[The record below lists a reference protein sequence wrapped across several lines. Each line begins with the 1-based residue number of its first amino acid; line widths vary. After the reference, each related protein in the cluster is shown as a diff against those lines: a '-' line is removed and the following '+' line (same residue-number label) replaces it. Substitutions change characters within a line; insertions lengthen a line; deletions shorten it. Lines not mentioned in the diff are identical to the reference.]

1 MCDNDYV
8 NRFDTHSNKKQH
20 LIENVKVRRLRLS
33 YPRSPVLNEPERVLM
48 ASTKNDESESGG
60 GETNGLPEADFLDM
74 LEKMHLL
81 RAFDERV
88 SERCKRGEIPGLI
101 HLGMGEEAVAV
112 GVCAAIKPND
122 KMTSTHRA
130 HGHFLAKGGD
140 PKAFMAELYGKQ
152 TGCCRGKGGSMHLV
166 DLDCGFLGA
175 NGVVGAGLPIA
186 VGAALGQRI
195 LGEDFVTVCF
205 FGDGA
210 NNQGTFH
217 ESLNLATVWNLPV
230 VFVCENNEY
239 GISQS
244 IHAQQKVKNI
254 SDRAPSYMLPAWIIN
269 GNDVVEVYS
278 AVSTAVAAAR
288 SNQGPTL
295 LECKTYR
302 TSGHY
307 EGDSESYRSKEEV
320 DEWKEND
327 PIVRLEQQLLQ
338 DGVLTDGTLEEIKA
352 RVWKV
357 VDDATAYAV
366 ASRYPSEEDATNH
379 VFATE
384 H

>member
-1 MCDNDYV
+1 MA
-8 NRFDTHSNKKQH
+8 SNK
-20 LIENVKVRRLRLS
+20 
-33 YPRSPVLNEPERVLM
+33 NEEF
-48 ASTKNDESESGG
+48 ESGG
-60 GETNGLPEADFLDM
+60 GVTNGLTEADLLDM

-81 RAFDERV
+81 RSFDERV
-88 SERCKRGEIPGLI
+88 SERCKRGEISGLI

-152 TGCCRGKGGSMHLV
+152 TGCCRGKGGSMHLF

-195 LGEDFVTVCF
+195 LGEDFVTICF

-244 IHAQQKVKNI
+244 IHAQQKVPHV
-254 SDRAPSYMLPAWIIN
+254 SDRAASYLLAASIVD
-269 GNDVVEVYS
+269 GNDVLEVYTASS
-278 AVSTAVAAAR
+278 AAVAAAR
-288 SNQGPTL
+288 SGRGPTL

-307 EGDSESYRSKEEV
+307 EGDDQSYRPKEEV
-320 DEWKEND
+320 DEWKAKD
-327 PIVRLEQQLLQ
+327 PIRRFERQLLQ
-338 DGVLTDGTLEEIKA
+338 EGVLTDGTLDEIKA

-357 VDDATAYAV
+357 VEEATEFAI
-366 ASRYPSEEDATNH
+366 ASQCPPDKEATNH
-379 VFATE
+379 VFAASQ
-384 H
+384 